1 MWGRGLGMGDAVLG
15 PRLPPHA
22 AHRAGPVSSRPWE
35 HRIARRH
42 CPEPQ
47 TRHAADVARAG
58 GSVCRSRNPVEGR
71 SHSIPE
77 ETCMCY
83 NARVSLHLLKKLSH
97 ER

>member
-47 TRHAADVARAG
+47 TRHAADVLVLGAVCAG
-58 GSVCRSRNPVEGR
+58 PTTPSRDGL
-71 SHSIPE
+71 IQ
-77 ETCMCY
+77 Y
-83 NARVSLHLLKKLSH
+83 LKKHACAITL
-97 ER
+97 E